1 MMKKWPIF
9 CNIWNFKANLGKTS
23 PSKYVEVIHWF
34 YIFEKPL
41 KEPIPTTT
49 FREKN
54 INKTPQ
60 NDKNYQISIRISIK
74 AYFGKTFSWKFLKAY
89 NLLLL
94 LLSPEKKLNLILG
107 MASLL
112 TDVSSSLE
120 MAGFAL
126 AEMSWKIENHNSV
139 KTYILI
145 K

>member
-1 MMKKWPIF
+1 M
-9 CNIWNFKANLGKTS
+9 N
-23 PSKYVEVIHWF
+23 KYIYWF
-34 YIFEKPL
+34 YIFEKPF

-54 INKTPQ
+54 MKKTPQ

-94 LLSPEKKLNLILG
+94 SPETKIELEFGHGL
-107 MASLL
+107 SLF
-112 TDVSSSLE
+112 TDVSSGPE

-126 AEMSWKIENHNSV
+126 AEMSYKIENHNSV
-139 KTYILI
+139 KTYDILI